1 MRVCRDGERL
11 DDDDDDDDD
20 DESSSQRKTKS
31 PPREWVV
38 FKVVKIEKT
47 EEQ

>member
-1 MRVCRDGERL
+1 VWVCRDGERL
-11 DDDDDDDDD
+11 DDDDDD

-31 PPREWVV
+31 APREWVV
-38 FKVVKIEKT
+38 VKVVKIEKT